1 MEICKRCGYQTNR
14 KDYLK
19 RHLSRKF
26 ECKPLLSNIS
36 VACLLNELNPE
47 NKFKC
52 RYCEKTYTF
61 ISGRSRHEQTCTY
74 TVKNLEQTPSANTV
88 NNITNITNNT
98 INNNYHIHLNA
109 FGKETYEHIDFKRIF
124 SDKNILFNL
133 IKETHFN
140 EQHPEN
146 WNVSI
151 NNERS
156 KHANIYNGK
165 DFVIIPKKEMIDMML
180 KNKSETLMDHTHL
193 VEDEEKGEE
202 YEKSYHDLI
211 SFINKENGCFN
222 KVYDDAYEKLQVECY
237 NNNRY
242 FKQSK
247 INLKQNS
254 AVIDQ
259 NNEVF

>member
-36 VACLLNELNPE
+36 VVCLLNELNPK

-52 RYCEKTYTF
+52 RYCEKTYSF

-74 TVKNLEQTPSANTV
+74 TVKTSEQIPSTNITN

-146 WNVSI
+146 WNVAI
-151 NNERS
+151 INERS

-165 DFVIIPKKEMIDMML
+165 EFVIIQKKDMIDMML
-180 KNKSETLMDHTHL
+180 KNKSEEL
-193 VEDEEKGEE
+193 VDKTYLIEDEKTAERYTKQ
-202 YEKSYHDLI
+202 YNDLI

-222 KVYDDAYEKLQVECY
+222 KSYDDACERLQVECY
-237 NNNRY
+237 NNNR
-242 FKQSK
+242 FLKQSK
-247 INLKQNS
+247 SNLKQKS
-254 AVIDQ
+254 KVIDQ
-259 NNEVF
+259 NNT